1 VGRDYSRR
9 KQFLPSIRCQTS
21 FGFTRAVRPTKSTGP
36 SVGDAPENEILASI
50 DRPQRKSWGERRAS
64 CAVAAGGGDA
74 MSHRR
79 IGSTFWL
86 SVTPARA
93 LDSEA

>member
-1 VGRDYSRR
+1 MGRDYSGGA
-9 KQFLPSIRCQTS
+9 QFLPSIRCQNS

-36 SVGDAPENEILASI
+36 SVGGAPENEILASI

-64 CAVAAGGGDA
+64 WAVAAGSVDA
-74 MSHRR
+74 VKPRR
-79 IGSTFWL
+79 IGSAFWL
-86 SVTPARA
+86 SVIPARA